1 MKKILLSFL
10 IISTFACTNNT
21 DNHNRS
27 EVDYDSYGDSSS
39 PSDLKINT
47 QLSSIKWTGSK
58 VYESHYGTINIDR
71 GVLNI
76 KDDGELGGGEFVID
90 MNSLLC
96 TDLSGKL
103 KEKLEGHLKDEDFFE
118 VQNFP
123 KSVIKITNIA
133 RYAVA
138 PGPKYP
144 TYEITADLSIKDITH
159 SIIFD
164 AHVIKQ
170 EINHEVTANFKIDR
184 TKWEIEYNS
193 GNFFE
198 NLGDKLILDEI
209 EFDIHLISQE

>member
-58 VYESHYGTINIDR
+58 IHESHYGTINIDR

-103 KEKLEGHLKDEDFFE
+103 KEILEGHLKDEDFFD

-123 KSVIKITNIA
+123 KSVIKITNI
-133 RYAVA
+133 
-138 PGPKYP
+138 
-144 TYEITADLSIKDITH
+144 SIL
-159 SIIFD
+159 
-164 AHVIKQ
+164 Q
-170 EINHEVTANFKIDR
+170 
-184 TKWEIEYNS
+184 
-193 GNFFE
+193 
-198 NLGDKLILDEI
+198 
-209 EFDIHLISQE
+209 